1 MLPGRCVCPASIAP
15 GAVALAL
22 ALGACGDD
30 GATHKDASPDVPI
43 DMPSGMCGSG
53 TFFTGELIDW
63 DWTLTKACGV
73 FNSTLTVRGQ
83 TAPGDTTSPN
93 GRFELCVPHQA
104 QTLVDVVHSTS
115 ASPCAGV
122 TGSYPV
128 PAILVAD
135 QAVIDAN
142 GLFSARAMTQARQ
155 DAMFTQIGPPYNAN
169 RAQLVVHVDG
179 TPRQVS
185 IPASVTHD
193 ATQRFDGTAWSAG
206 DTGSDVFFPN
216 VAPGSVQVTVMGG
229 AIGATTVTLE
239 SGKFTYLTVIAN

>member
-1 MLPGRCVCPASIAP
+1 MLPGRCLGSASIAP

-43 DMPSGMCGSG
+43 DTPPGMCGSG
-53 TFFTGELIDW
+53 MFFTGELIDW

-83 TAPGDTTSPN
+83 TAPGDTSSPN
-93 GRFELCVPHQA
+93 GRFELCVPRQA
-104 QTLVDVVHSTS
+104 QALVDVVHSTS
-115 ASPCAGV
+115 ASPCSGV

-128 PAILVAD
+128 PAVLVAQ

-155 DAMFTQIGPPYNAN
+155 DAMFTQIGTSYDAN
-169 RAQLVVHVDG
+169 QAQLVVHVDG
-179 TPRQVS
+179 TPRPVS
-185 IPASVTHD
+185 ISANHD
-193 ATQRFDGTAWSAG
+193 TTQRFDSTAWSAG

-216 VAPGSVQVTVMGG
+216 VVPGSVQVTVAGG
-229 AIGATTVTLE
+229 AIGAATVTLE
-239 SGKFTYLTVIAN
+239 KGRFTYLTVIAN